1 MALPAKFYFPWTA
14 TTMTF
19 PCVFS
24 SALAGGTDARM
35 FNVTSTDAAARKS
48 SFIGARVALQFTLHS
63 EGRDAVNVPVVL
75 DLEAPAAR
83 ALAQSLLELAEQ
95 AEALEPVVGW

>member
-1 MALPAKFYFPWTA
+1 
-14 TTMTF
+14 MTF
-19 PCVFS
+19 PSVLS

-35 FNVTSTDAAARKS
+35 FNVTSTAAAARNS
-48 SFIGARVALQFTLHS
+48 LFIGARVALQFTLQS
-63 EGRDAVNVPVVL
+63 EGRDAISVPVML

-95 AEALEPVVGW
+95 AEALAPQVGW